1 MLSMNTRNSNH
12 APEAQALAPGQR
24 PVQSLQGPFDWWRA
38 IVRVLGSIEAVRDG
52 RAMYVLLG
60 AFAGAGLA
68 FATAQASLARGELPW
83 AVGQGAA
90 ALFIV
95 FYGSNA
101 AGLLLMDRALGRP
114 PREVADAV
122 MDALGVGHRVLITL
136 AVVGLVAAALVAA
149 LAGLFWLCRVPMVG
163 SWLYGLVVPLTVV
176 VLGLAMLAGGAV
188 VGPLTGPTVWA
199 GASSWQ
205 SVRQVLRFL
214 RLHVLHAA
222 VMMVGLSLVTGLV
235 GAGTGF
241 VVMAGGRLMAE
252 ASVWLIGVDVPPEV
266 LMVGLFG
273 GGLHNV
279 NAQVVPPEAVAY
291 IRAAAIGGGVVF
303 SLALVMPTLVYLR
316 GVCEIYLALRD
327 RQDPQV

>member
-1 MLSMNTRNSNH
+1 MNTWNSQKSDFS
-12 APEAQALAPGQR
+12 ATGMPPPVSPGR
-24 PVQSLQGPFDWWRA
+24 FDWWQA
-38 IVRVLGSIEAVRDG
+38 VVRVLGAIEAVRDG

-60 AFAGAGLA
+60 AFSAAGLA
-68 FATAQASLARGELPW
+68 FAMAQASMGRGELPW

-90 ALFIV
+90 ALFIA

-114 PREVADAV
+114 AREVIDAV
-122 MDALGVGHRVLITL
+122 QDALGVGHRVFITL
-136 AVVGLVAAALVAA
+136 AVVGLAAAALVAA
-149 LAGLFWLCRVPMVG
+149 LAGLFWLCRLPTLG
-163 SWLYGLVVPLTVV
+163 PWLYALVVPLTVV

-205 SVRQVLRFL
+205 SVRQIGRFL
-214 RLHVLHAA
+214 RHHVLHAA

-252 ASVWLIGVDVPPEV
+252 ASVWLTGVDVPPEV

-273 GGLHNV
+273 GGLHNI
-279 NAQVVPPEAVAY
+279 NAQAVPAQALGH

-316 GVCEIYLALRD
+316 GVCEIYLTLHDRDAEVALAGD
-327 RQDPQV
+327 EA